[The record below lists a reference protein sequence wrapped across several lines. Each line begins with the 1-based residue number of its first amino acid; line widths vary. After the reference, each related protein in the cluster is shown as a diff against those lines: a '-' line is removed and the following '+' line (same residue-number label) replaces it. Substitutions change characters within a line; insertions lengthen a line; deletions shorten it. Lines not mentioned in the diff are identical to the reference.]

1 MKTNVEK
8 CVPMELGNRFASLGN
23 PLTSLGIALLMV
35 FLAGCS
41 TVHFSVSSAP
51 VRPEDTGRFAVPN
64 PEVPTRVQI
73 ANFDICQV
81 DTQYPER
88 EKELYRRHF
97 AIAIPNLL
105 QEFLGKRQAFSEVTR
120 VTTPKPDATD
130 YVITGTYDFF
140 ERIGTQGREWIP
152 FAGTFG
158 APINEATVKGT
169 LSLRIVEA
177 TTGAIVPEK
186 IYPEEHSERTSVYK
200 KANVGYLQ
208 ADYMGKISTEV
219 IKAISDYRQHDVVI
233 EKNEKVD
240 ADIKTEEKNPDSPDI
255 YTELTKLDDLRKKG
269 IITDEEFEAEKA
281 KILNRSN

>member
-1 MKTNVEK
+1 MKTNTEK
-8 CVPMELGNRFASLGN
+8 CVPMKTDNCFASFGKSFK
-23 PLTSLGIALLMV
+23 TLGIVLLMV
-35 FLAGCS
+35 ALAGCS

-51 VRPEDTGRFAVPN
+51 VRPEDTGRFAEPN
-64 PEVPTRVQI
+64 PEVSARVQI
-73 ANFDICQV
+73 ANFEIRQV
-81 DTQYPER
+81 DTQYPEQ

-97 AIAIPNLL
+97 AVAIPNLL

-120 VTTPKPDATD
+120 VTTAKLDATD

-177 TTGAIVPEK
+177 KRGSVVFEK
-186 IYPEEHSERTSVYK
+186 VFPEEHSETTSVYK

-208 ADYMGKISTEV
+208 ADYMGQIATEV
-219 IKAISDYRQHDVVI
+219 IKAISDYR
-233 EKNEKVD
+233 
-240 ADIKTEEKNPDSPDI
+240 AS
-255 YTELTKLDDLRKKG
+255 R
-269 IITDEEFEAEKA
+269 
-281 KILNRSN
+281 